1 MNRRTRIFC
10 HAYHEFVELTA
21 QILSKGNK
29 MTLWHQASF
38 HLWSYW
44 HGRNV
49 LNRLLMSLQ
58 GEIRDFSGGCT
69 NLLLYLANFF
79 HAKCMKMKKIG
90 ARILLCR
97 SATGLSLFICKFAMC
112 SFKSK
117 NCRFPV
123 PISIPPLHPRSTRF
137 KGSLLIMQKS
147 VTGSVVHHINLILL
161 HG

>member
-1 MNRRTRIFC
+1 MTPGLFSCMVTLPCAKRPKSF
-10 HAYHEFVELTA
+10 ADEFARGDPGFLGG
-21 QILSKGNK
+21 L
-29 MTLWHQASF
+29 HQSIAVF
-38 HLWSYW
+38 
-44 HGRNV
+44 G
-49 LNRLLMSLQ
+49 Q
-58 GEIRDFSGGCT
+58 F
-69 NLLLYLANFF
+69 
-79 HAKCMKMKKIG
+79 CMKMKKIG